1 MSMNCS
7 PTPPP
12 PLFFKEQQ
20 DNHLIKTA
28 VAEISV
34 VEMVLDQISGFQTVL
49 WNLED
54 SGGCASKIISWDE
67 GGPKIAGFWDLN
79 ICFNQNSYF

>member
-1 MSMNCS
+1 MSQYKKKILKFPVVQNEHELCPYS
-7 PTPPP
+7 PAPPF
-12 PLFFKEQQ
+12 FFKEQQ

-54 SGGCASKIISWDE
+54 SGGCASKIIS
-67 GGPKIAGFWDLN
+67 
-79 ICFNQNSYF
+79 